1 MKKIILGA
9 ILLFSVIESN
19 AQVSKTKL
27 EKPEKEISVGLFGIE
42 YASASIYKDYV
53 ILSFGT
59 ANQFDDDQSL
69 ILSKEDYK
77 SIGEA
82 MTTGGGDNNDVVNIT
97 DQAGQKAVIKS
108 GSGMGYKKELLFLFK
123 DGSFYTIRNYSNS
136 IAKKGMNKLFD
147 IKK

>member
-1 MKKIILGA
+1 MRKKLFGA
-9 ILLFSVIESN
+9 MLFFSVIGLN
-19 AQVSKTKL
+19 AQITKSKL
-27 EKPEKEISVGLFGIE
+27 EKPEKVISVGLLGVE
-42 YASASIYKDYV
+42 YASASIFNDYV

-59 ANQFDDDQSL
+59 SNQFDDDQNL

-77 SIGEA
+77 SIGEV
-82 MTTGGGDNNDVVNIT
+82 MTTEGGDSSEVVNIT

-108 GSGMGYKKELLFLFK
+108 GTGTGYKKELWFLFK

-136 IAKKGMNKLFD
+136 IGKKGMNKLFD